1 MYNIPCCGPELG
13 AFALGE
19 EDDLSPVGIE
29 VVLLVVVVVVVVVV
43 VAFVVFAGGG
53 VFLSLSA
60 PVISARVKWT
70 FLLLT
75 DSHLPLYTAHLVC
88 KPVLYSCWIH

>member
-29 VVLLVVVVVVVVVV
+29 VVLLVVGVVVVVVV

-60 PVISARVKWT
+60 PVISTRVKWT
-70 FLLLT
+70 LLLLT
-75 DSHLPLYTAHLVC
+75 GLSESVSHLSLYTVHLVC
-88 KPVLYSCWIH
+88 KPDLD